1 MAEARRT
8 MNHHEPQGA
17 LQRPPPFDPWTTMVV
32 AADGGAAPKVTPPR
46 LAARQASRLANLV
59 ANATRR
65 SPLYRRLLGA
75 HDDPSSI
82 RLRDL
87 PVMRKSELMRSFADW
102 VTDPSLRLDALHRFT
117 ADPSRIAQ
125 TYQRRYVVWE
135 SSGSSGE
142 PAVFVQDAA
151 AMAVYDALEAS
162 RRAMLRPSQ
171 RMFDPWCLG
180 ERMAFVGAID
190 GHFASV
196 VSLQRLRRLNPM
208 LSQRLRLFSFLQ
220 PLPQLVAQLNA
231 WEPTVVATY
240 PSAAVLL
247 TQERQAGRL
256 TFSPQEVWTGGET
269 LLPAE
274 RTLGEQV
281 FGCPLVNS
289 YGASEF
295 LTLACECHC
304 GRLHLNSD
312 WVILESVD
320 EHGSEVPPDRPG
332 ARTLLTNLA
341 NHVQPL
347 IRCDLGD
354 RITFR
359 SQACGCGSHL
369 PVIEVQGRSD
379 DTLHLGPTS
388 SAVSILP
395 LALCTVLEDD
405 AGVFD
410 FQIVQQGPS
419 ELLLS
424 TPLEGVAGTE
434 ALHRAQAALKTFLRR
449 QGVGDVHIRCASGRH
464 APRGR
469 SGKAQRVIAKI
480 H

>member
-1 MAEARRT
+1 
-8 MNHHEPQGA
+8 
-17 LQRPPPFDPWTTMVV
+17 
-32 AADGGAAPKVTPPR
+32 
-46 LAARQASRLANLV
+46 
-59 ANATRR
+59 
-65 SPLYRRLLGA
+65 
-75 HDDPSSI
+75 
-82 RLRDL
+82 
-87 PVMRKSELMRSFADW
+87 MRVRSF
-102 VTDPSLRLDALHRFT
+102 SH
-117 ADPSRIAQ
+117 
-125 TYQRRYVVWE
+125 
-135 SSGSSGE
+135 
-142 PAVFVQDAA
+142 
-151 AMAVYDALEAS
+151 
-162 RRAMLRPSQ
+162 
-171 RMFDPWCLG
+171 
-180 ERMAFVGAID
+180 VGIT
-190 GHFASV
+190 
-196 VSLQRLRRLNPM
+196 VSN
-208 LSQRLRLFSFLQ
+208 F
-220 PLPQLVAQLNA
+220 N
-231 WEPTVVATY
+231 
-240 PSAAVLL
+240 AAVRFYW
-247 TQERQAGRL
+247 E
-256 TFSPQEVWTGGET
+256 
-269 LLPAE
+269 
-274 RTLGEQV
+274 V

-295 LTLACECHC
+295 LTLACECRC

-379 DTLHLGPTS
+379 DTLHLGPAS

>member
-1 MAEARRT
+1 MKHPEQSGSQSWTGTVRS
-8 MNHHEPQGA
+8 
-17 LQRPPPFDPWTTMVV
+17 PPFDPWTSMMV
-32 AADGGAAPKVTPPR
+32 AADVMAATHDTAGA
-46 LAARQASRLANLV
+46 LAARQASRLASLLAAV
-59 ANATRR
+59 VHR

-75 HDDPSSI
+75 YVDPTSI
-82 RLRDL
+82 RLRDF
-87 PVMRKSELMRSFADW
+87 PVMRKSELMGNFADW
-102 VTDPSLRLDALHRFT
+102 VTDPTLRLDALRRFT

-125 TYQRRYVVWE
+125 TYHRRYVVWE

-151 AMAVYDALEAS
+151 AMAVYDALESS
-162 RRAMLRPSQ
+162 RRPMLRPLQ
-171 RMFDPWCLG
+171 RMLDPWCLG

-196 VSLQRLRRLNPM
+196 VSLQRLRRLNPL

-247 TQERQAGRL
+247 AEERQAGRL

-274 RTLGEQV
+274 RTLVEQA
-281 FGCPLVNS
+281 FGCALVNS

-295 LTLACECHC
+295 LTLACECRC

-320 EHGSEVPPDRPG
+320 EHGREVPPDRPG
-332 ARTLLTNLA
+332 ASTLLTNLA

-354 RITFR
+354 RITVR

-379 DTLHLGPTS
+379 DTLRLGPAS
-388 SAVSILP
+388 AAVSVLP

-410 FQIVQQGPS
+410 FQLVQQGPS

-449 QGVGDVHIRCASGRH
+449 QGVGDVHIVCASGRP
-464 APRGR
+464 AARGR
-469 SGKAQRVIAKI
+469 SGKAQRVVATC
-480 H
+480 